1 MNREHVSEGG
11 KNRRETSEI
20 TEKRSVKRKWSWRK
34 EVTMEMQRSHNVP
47 VGTTLTTA
55 SKQIL

>member
-20 TEKRSVKRKWSWRK
+20 TRK
-34 EVTMEMQRSHNVP
+34 EGQMPNICYPGIV
-47 VGTTLTTA
+47 
-55 SKQIL
+55 SKYIKSGCITG